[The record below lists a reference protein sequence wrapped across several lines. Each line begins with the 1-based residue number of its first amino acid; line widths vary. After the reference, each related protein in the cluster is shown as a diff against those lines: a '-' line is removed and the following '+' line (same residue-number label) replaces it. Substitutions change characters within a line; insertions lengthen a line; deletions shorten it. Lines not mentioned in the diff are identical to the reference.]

1 MAESWKVNSV
11 SEADDR
17 MLREV
22 KAARIL
28 RGTPGATNAD
38 IIREGVRTIH
48 RREVQDRPAP
58 ESVPDMEAIERRNQ
72 WERER
77 DA

>member
-28 RGTPGATNAD
+28 RGAPGATNAD
-38 IIREGVRTIH
+38 IIREGVRTVH
-48 RREVQDRPAP
+48 RREVQGVRDEPSAP
-58 ESVPDMEAIERRNQ
+58 
-72 WERER
+72 
-77 DA
+77 